1 MATYVLLTK
10 VSSAGIKTLQSN
22 PRRIQEVNQEIEAQ
36 GARVIAQYATLGRY
50 DFVNIIEAKDNEAIA
65 RISVNLGARGTVSI
79 ETLAALPVEQFVRAI
94 AKKGK

>member
-22 PRRIQEVNQEIEAQ
+22 PRRIKEVNKEIEAQ

-50 DFVNIIEAKDNEAIA
+50 DFVNIVEAKDNEAMA

-79 ETLAALPVEQFVRAI
+79 ETLPALPVEQFVRAI